1 LTRRRAGEIV
11 HVRVADTLHNIA
23 PFRPPARGE
32 MIAAANGVYFMGDY
46 IGGGA
51 FGDVFECT
59 DEWSNQLV
67 AKVLRPARTF
77 DEMYQHWQA
86 EVANLQMLR
95 HPNITYIHDAFVHEN
110 AFYLI
115 IEKCLY
121 SLDKVLATVDQT
133 WVPHVARDLLQALA
147 YIHRHG
153 HVHKDVHPGNVF
165 VSMSFDQMNP
175 DKPAVAGFKLGDLG
189 IARFEGDIRKFG
201 TIMALWM
208 TPPEAID
215 PERFGTV
222 GRPTDIYHAALLLV
236 GVMRREMYPFNQREI
251 VSGVPQQMA
260 LSLHSP
266 YREAIANA
274 LHPYVGRRT
283 QTALEFWREIHSA
296 HQYAFKALEP

>member
-1 LTRRRAGEIV
+1 M
-11 HVRVADTLHNIA
+11 ADTLHNIA

-32 MIAAANGVYFMGDY
+32 MIPAANGVYFMGDY

-59 DEWSNQLV
+59 DEWSNPLV

-77 DEMYQHWQA
+77 DEMYQH
-86 EVANLQMLR
+86 
-95 HPNITYIHDAFVHEN
+95 

-175 DKPAVAGFKLGDLG
+175 DTPAVAGFKLGDLG

-296 HQYAFKALEP
+296 HQYAFKSLEP